1 MRVTT
6 GMIYETGLAS
16 MQKQNNRLL
25 DTMEQAATGR
35 RVLRPS
41 DDPVASA
48 RALEVSQS
56 KSVNSL
62 YAANQGYANDT
73 LKLVDSK
80 LGAANEVVTYLR
92 TRAVES
98 GNGGYSASDQAA
110 IGVDVAQQFDE
121 LLGIANSQDAT
132 GDYVFSGYSS
142 NTRPF
147 AGSLAAGVQY
157 QGDQGVRTL
166 QISASRNLPV
176 SSSGEE
182 IFNTLRAG
190 TGSAFAL
197 GAAGNSGTAQVSGLS
212 LSGYSG
218 HNFRIDVG
226 ADPVTGLTTYTAFD
240 TTSGGAGVPLTSTL
254 GANGETV
261 LAFEN
266 ITPAPAVPPFGS
278 TLSLSGTPA
287 AGDTF
292 TVSTVANTFDVLGNF
307 VNALKSGNQAATR
320 FNSAQAISG
329 MDAAQESISRVRS
342 GVGSRMVEVETQQN
356 INSSTD
362 LQYAD
367 TLSRLQDADYAE
379 ALSSLAQ
386 QKIYLEAAQ
395 QSFLKVSN
403 LSLFNYL

>member
-6 GMIYETGLAS
+6 GMIYDTGLAS

-35 RVLRPS
+35 RILRPS

-56 KSVNSL
+56 KGVNSL
-62 YAANQGYANDT
+62 YAASQGYANDA

-98 GNGGYSASDQAA
+98 GNGGYSARDQAA

-132 GDYVFSGYSS
+132 GDYVFGGYSS
-142 NTRPF
+142 NTKPF

-166 QISASRNLPV
+166 QISASRNLPIT
-176 SSSGEE
+176 SSGEE

-197 GAAGNSGTAQVSGLS
+197 SAAGNSGTALVSGLS
-212 LSGYSG
+212 LSGYND
-218 HNFRIDVG
+218 HQYV
-226 ADPVTGLTTYTAFD
+226 VTVAAGPSYQVFD
-240 TTSGGAGVPLTSTL
+240 TTVDPNRASP
-254 GANGETV
+254 
-261 LAFEN
+261 
-266 ITPAPAVPPFGS
+266 ITPTVAPSGSDNVLTFGS
-278 TLSLSGTPA
+278 VSLSLNGTPA
-287 AGDTF
+287 TGDEF
-292 TVSTVANTFDVLGNF
+292 TVSKVANTFDVLGNF
-307 VNALKSGNQAATR
+307 VTALKSGNQAVTR
-320 FNSAQAISG
+320 FGGAQAIAG
-329 MDAAQESISRVRS
+329 MDAAEESISQVRS

-356 INSSTD
+356 INSSMN
-362 LQYAD
+362 LQYD
-367 TLSRLQDADYAE
+367 ETLSRLQDVDYAE
-379 ALSSLAQ
+379 ALSSLTQ
-386 QKIYLEAAQ
+386 QKTYLEAAQ